1 MSEEFEKEQKPKEEE
16 VKTSTQSEKTEDSE
30 DKESTV
36 YRYNQEQLY
45 KHNEGSGT
53 ENFGGTKTSDSGNSS
68 GFRQGY
74 PYSHNGGY
82 TGGQGGYTG
91 ADYRGGAYG
100 QGGYANGQQ
109 TSGYRQAYGQAGSGY
124 QNTNGAYQGSY
135 QSQYGGAY
143 GNQGYQNGYQ
153 NGQYSGYQQNFNG
166 YQKPPKAK
174 RPKRAKSGW
183 IKFKPWAKVICYAL
197 VFGVVAGGVME
208 GVFAVSRAVRGNDS
222 TNENPIN
229 IVKTSSENVETIE
242 GQDVSDIAAQ
252 VLPAVVA
259 VNTKLQVTE
268 QDIFGRQY
276 TQEGKGAGSGIIFS
290 QDENNIY
297 VLTNHHVIQ
306 NSTAVQVTFNDDST
320 ADAEIKGFTEN
331 PDIAVLSVPADS
343 LSEETKNAIKAAVI
357 GDSSKLK
364 VGEGAIAIGNAL
376 GYGQSVVTGTVSA
389 VDRTIQFTDGTT
401 KMLQTSAA
409 INPGNSGGALLNTKG
424 EVIGVNTA
432 KYSDT
437 KVEGVGWAIPINDA
451 IETAKG
457 ILSGDI
463 VTKTDE
469 NTAALGI
476 KGGTMNESSAKKY
489 GYPQGVFVSVVYNN
503 SAAQRAGI
511 SAGCIITEF
520 NGAETKTMEALQA
533 ELQKCSPG
541 DKVTMKV
548 CVPTDSGEYS
558 EPQEV
563 ATVLGSKAEMPE
575 E

>member
-1 MSEEFEKEQKPKEEE
+1 MSEEFEKEQKQNEEN
-16 VKTSTQSEKTEDSE
+16 VKTSTQNGKAEASDS
-30 DKESTV
+30 KESTV
-36 YRYNQEQLY
+36 YRYNQEQLN
-45 KHNEGSGT
+45 KHNENGENGT
-53 ENFGGTKTSDSGNSS
+53 ADSAKSQENSQNSANTHQGAAYGHNGYAGGQNNYSGN
-68 GFRQGY
+68 GY
-74 PYSHNGGY
+74 WGGY
-82 TGGQGGYTG
+82 GQN
-91 ADYRGGAYG
+91 
-100 QGGYANGQQ
+100 GYANGQQ
-109 TSGYRQAYGQAGSGY
+109 GSAYHQAYGQNGGGYQSQNNGY
-124 QNTNGAYQGSY
+124 QN
-135 QSQYGGAY
+135 QYGGAY
-143 GNQGYQNGYQ
+143 GQQGYQGGYQ
-153 NGQYSGYQQNFNG
+153 NGQNNGYHQNFNG

-174 RPKRAKSGW
+174 RTKRAKGGSM
-183 IKFKPWAKVICYAL
+183 KFKPWAKVICYAL

-208 GVFAVSRAVRGNDS
+208 GVFAVSRAIRGDDG
-222 TNENPIN
+222 TGENPIN
-229 IVKTSSENVETIE
+229 IVKTSSDNVETID
-242 GQDVSDIAAQ
+242 GQDVSDIAEQ
-252 VLPAVVA
+252 VLPSIVA
-259 VNTKLQVTE
+259 VNTKIQVTE

-276 TQEGKGAGSGIIFS
+276 TQEGEGAGSGIIFS
-290 QDENNIY
+290 QDKDNIY
-297 VLTNHHVIQ
+297 VLTNHHVIED
-306 NSTAVQVTFNDDST
+306 STAVQVTFNDDST

-331 PDIAVLSVPADS
+331 PDIAVLSVPVDS
-343 LSEETKNAIKAAVI
+343 LSSETKGAIKAAVI

-389 VDRTIQFTDGTT
+389 VDRTIQLTDETT

-437 KVEGVGWAIPINDA
+437 SVEGVGWAIPINDA

-476 KGGTMNESSAKKY
+476 KGGTMDEAAAKKY
-489 GYPQGVFVSVVYNN
+489 GYPQGVFISTVYDN

-520 NGAETKTMEALQA
+520 NGVETKTMEALQA
-533 ELQKCSPG
+533 ELQKCNPG

-548 CVPTDSGEYS
+548 CVPKNSGEYS
-558 EPQEV
+558 DPQEV
-563 ATVLGSKAEMPE
+563 TTVLGSKAEMPE